1 MWMNTANHMAPVIRK
16 KMVSECS
23 RTNSSMRPGRMPL
36 GCLLWAEPFSYR
48 RFVAKAMTTRP
59 VQSAMALP
67 KNDPA
72 WVAGEERAYSTIHK
86 IRIAPA
92 TSVRECL
99 YHQEG
104 LRRAVMVQL
113 RMQQPAH

>member
-1 MWMNTANHMAPVIRK
+1 MNTATHMAPVIRK

-23 RTNSSMRPGRMPL
+23 RTNSSMRFGSLPR
-36 GCLLWAEPFSYR
+36 GCLLSAEPFSYR
-48 RFVAKAMTTRP
+48 RLVAKAMATRP

-72 WVAGEERAYSTIHK
+72 WVSGEERSYSTIHK
-86 IRIAPA
+86 IRIALA

-99 YHQEG
+99 CHQED

-113 RMQQPAH
+113 RMQQLAH